1 MDRGI
6 FASLR
11 LPLLLTALCIG
22 GTSYGQAQAARDWA
36 MYKAIYVNGS
46 FFFAP
51 IFSVGNVPVA
61 VGMSQSHSTPIL
73 WFYVDRNSYV
83 RTGNTITMDMV
94 MQTGGSNGVSQLRE
108 GVVLD
113 CATRTFLIPS
123 IAVYEGPLATGELK
137 KTRQFM
143 KTPKVSGDLKPEDLA
158 YFCEGPNPAPIGG
171 SQSSPAAPAAQ
182 PTSKAALNALCDFV
196 SPVDQA
202 ECRGDLVLGMTT
214 NEVIKVLGKPDEM
227 SADGTMLRYGDR
239 YLSLDEKSRLIGIT
253 DRPAVVR

>member
-1 MDRGI
+1 MDRCI
-6 FASLR
+6 SARRR
-11 LPLLLTALCIG
+11 LALLLSALCIG
-22 GTSYGQAQAARDWA
+22 GAAYGQAQAGRDWA
-36 MYKAIYVNGS
+36 IYKTIYVNGS

-83 RTGNTITMDMV
+83 RNGNTITFDMI

-113 CATRTFLIPS
+113 CATRTFLIPTV
-123 IAVYEGPLATGELK
+123 AVYKGPMGTGELT

-143 KTPKVSGDLKPEDLA
+143 KKPKVSGDLKPEDLA

-171 SQSSPAAPAAQ
+171 SQSLPATPAAQ
-182 PTSKAALNALCDFV
+182 TTSKAALNAMCDHV

-214 NEVIKVLGKPDEM
+214 NEVIKTLGKPDDM

-239 YLSLDEKSRLIGIT
+239 YLSLDEKSRLVGIT
-253 DRPAVVR
+253 DHPPAGR